1 MVVIIRIQSNRV
13 YEKRANLYI
22 FWFKFSVINQP
33 PLLFKTWK
41 KTYNRSMDDRKRQIG
56 ELEQRK
62 REQIVSLET
71 LLTRLGEALLG
82 RETGSGQE
90 APAFEEL
97 GVFWGLKKD
106 IVDSEAAIQAVEDQI
121 RRFRELEESIEVK
134 EQEESAGSKE
144 LAAVYGR
151 LGKLLLDD
159 TAGGGAGAYADFC
172 APYRDQADAL
182 LTKVLSLEERVAG
195 LEGRDGGNVFTWIG
209 KNAQGLVLR
218 SFLTKAQES
227 LDQLR
232 QTVGERYSRCDIAA
246 LPANETESAGE
257 VETLCAQ
264 IERKRAE
271 VRTFSQDLAELREE
285 RRTISVS
292 YNSEG
297 GPIKQIQ
304 TLKNHINH
312 VRDELRTLYRRVGAE
327 MAGVDGIE
335 RRQVIDSLIA
345 PEDRDGL
352 DNAARISRSIH
363 DDETSIAKL
372 QASLDID
379 DEKEQIE
386 KYRRMIGEKREK
398 IAQAEKS
405 IMEFEENI
413 RVSEA
418 NIEKLGAIAW
428 Q

>member
-1 MVVIIRIQSNRV
+1 
-13 YEKRANLYI
+13 
-22 FWFKFSVINQP
+22 
-33 PLLFKTWK
+33 
-41 KTYNRSMDDRKRQIG
+41 MDDRKKQIG

-62 REQIVSLET
+62 REQIVSLEA

-82 RETGSGQE
+82 REAGSGE
-90 APAFEEL
+90 ENNPAFEEL
-97 GVFWGLKKD
+97 AAFRGLKKD
-106 IVDSEAAIQAVEDQI
+106 IADSEAAIQAVEDQI
-121 RRFRELEESIEVK
+121 RRFRELEETIEVK

-151 LGKLLLDD
+151 VGKLLLDEAAVGNAD
-159 TAGGGAGAYADFC
+159 YADFC

-195 LEGRDGGNVFTWIG
+195 LEGREGGNVFTWIG

-218 SFLTKAQES
+218 SFLTKAQEN

-232 QTVGERYSRCDIAA
+232 QTVGERYSRRDVAA
-246 LPANETESAGE
+246 LPDSERGNAGE
-257 VETLCAQ
+257 IETLCAD

-271 VRTFSQDLAELREE
+271 VRVLSQDLAELREE
-285 RRTISVS
+285 RRTISIS

-297 GPIKQIQ
+297 GPIRQIQ
-304 TLKNHINH
+304 TLKNHITH
-312 VRDELRTLYRRVGAE
+312 VRDELKALYRRIGAE
-327 MAGVDGIE
+327 MAGVDGMAAVDGIE

-345 PEDRDGL
+345 PEDRDDL
-352 DNAARISRSIH
+352 ENAARISRSIH
-363 DDETSIAKL
+363 DNETMIAKL

-379 DEKEQIE
+379 EEKARIE
-386 KYRRMIGEKREK
+386 KYRGMIKEKREK

-418 NIEKLGAIAW
+418 GIEKLGKIAW

>member
-1 MVVIIRIQSNRV
+1 
-13 YEKRANLYI
+13 
-22 FWFKFSVINQP
+22 
-33 PLLFKTWK
+33 
-41 KTYNRSMDDRKRQIG
+41 MDDRKRQIG

-62 REQIVSLET
+62 REQIVSLEA

-82 RETGSGQE
+82 RADGSGQE
-90 APAFEEL
+90 NDPAFEEL
-97 GVFWGLKKD
+97 ADFRRLKKD

-144 LAAVYGR
+144 LAVVYGR
-151 LGKLLLDD
+151 VGKLLLDEAAN
-159 TAGGGAGAYADFC
+159 TADYADFC

-218 SFLTKAQES
+218 SFLTKAQEN

-232 QTVGERYSRCDIAA
+232 RTVGERYSRRDVAA
-246 LPANETESAGE
+246 LPDSANNANEIEN
-257 VETLCAQ
+257 LCAE
-264 IERKRAE
+264 IEYKRAE
-271 VRTFSQDLAELREE
+271 VRVLSQDLAELREE

-292 YNSEG
+292 YNSDG

-304 TLKNHINH
+304 TLKNHITP
-312 VRDELRTLYRRVGAE
+312 VRDELKTLYRRIGAE
-327 MAGVDGIE
+327 VAGVDGIE
-335 RRQVIDSLIA
+335 RRQIIDSLIA
-345 PEDRDGL
+345 PEDRGDL
-352 DNAARISRSIH
+352 DNAAQISRSIH
-363 DDETSIAKL
+363 DSETMMVKL

-379 DEKEQIE
+379 EEKARIE
-386 KYRRMIGEKREK
+386 KYRRMINEKREK
-398 IAQAEKS
+398 IAQAEKN
-405 IMEFEENI
+405 IMEFEEHI

-418 NIEKLGAIAW
+418 GIEKLKALL
-428 Q
+428 

>member
-1 MVVIIRIQSNRV
+1 M
-13 YEKRANLYI
+13 EG
-22 FWFKFSVINQP
+22 
-33 PLLFKTWK
+33 
-41 KTYNRSMDDRKRQIG
+41 MDDRKKQIS

-62 REQIVSLET
+62 REQIVSLEA
-71 LLTRLGEALLG
+71 LLTRLGEALLE
-82 RETGSGQE
+82 REAGSGQE
-90 APAFEEL
+90 ENPAFEEL
-97 GVFWGLKKD
+97 ADFRRLKKD
-106 IVDSEAAIQAVEDQI
+106 IADSEAAIQAVEDQI
-121 RRFRELEESIEVK
+121 RRFRELEETIEVK

-144 LAAVYGR
+144 LAVVYGKV
-151 LGKLLLDD
+151 GKLLLDE
-159 TAGGGAGAYADFC
+159 AGGAASAGALAVAEFC

-182 LTKVLSLEERVAG
+182 LTKVLSLEERVTG
-195 LEGRDGGNVFTWIG
+195 LEGREGGNVFTWIG

-218 SFLTKAQES
+218 SFLTKAQEN

-232 QTVGERYSRCDIAA
+232 QTVGERYSRRDVAA
-246 LPANETESAGE
+246 LPDSEKGSAGE
-257 VETLCAQ
+257 IESLCAD

-271 VRTFSQDLAELREE
+271 VRVLSQELAELKEE

-297 GPIKQIQ
+297 GPIRQIQ
-304 TLKNHINH
+304 TLKNHITH
-312 VRDELRTLYRRVGAE
+312 VRDELKTLYRRIGAE
-327 MAGVDGIE
+327 MAAVDGIE
-335 RRQVIDSLIA
+335 RRQIIDSLIA
-345 PEDRDGL
+345 PEDRDDL

-363 DDETSIAKL
+363 DDETMVEKL

-379 DEKEQIE
+379 DEKERIE
-386 KYRRMIGEKREK
+386 RYRRMIAEKREK

-418 NIEKLGAIAW
+418 SIEKLGKIAW

>member
-1 MVVIIRIQSNRV
+1 
-13 YEKRANLYI
+13 
-22 FWFKFSVINQP
+22 
-33 PLLFKTWK
+33 
-41 KTYNRSMDDRKRQIG
+41 MDDRKRQIG

-62 REQIVSLET
+62 REQIVSLEA

-82 RETGSGQE
+82 REAGSGQE
-90 APAFEEL
+90 ENPAFEEL
-97 GVFWGLKKD
+97 ADFRRLKKD

-121 RRFRELEESIEVK
+121 RRFRELEETIEVK

-144 LAAVYGR
+144 LAVVYGR
-151 LGKLLLDD
+151 LGKLLLDEAAD
-159 TAGGGAGAYADFC
+159 SADVAVGAGAGAPALAVADFC
-172 APYRDQADAL
+172 APYRDQAEAL

-218 SFLTKAQES
+218 SFLTKAQEN

-232 QTVGERYSRCDIAA
+232 RTVGERYSRRDVAA
-246 LPANETESAGE
+246 LPDSEKGNAGE
-257 VETLCAQ
+257 IENLCAD
-264 IERKRAE
+264 IELKHAE
-271 VRTFSQDLAELREE
+271 VRVLSQELAELKEE
-285 RRTISVS
+285 RRTISIS

-297 GPIKQIQ
+297 GPIRQIQ
-304 TLKNHINH
+304 TLKNHITH
-312 VRDELRTLYRRVGAE
+312 VRDELKALYRRIGAE

-335 RRQVIDSLIA
+335 RRQIIDSLIA
-345 PEDRDGL
+345 PEDRDDL
-352 DNAARISRSIH
+352 DNAARISQSIH
-363 DDETSIAKL
+363 DNETMMAKL

-379 DEKEQIE
+379 EEKERIE
-386 KYRRMIGEKREK
+386 KYLRLIAEKREK

-418 NIEKLGAIAW
+418 SIEKLKALL
-428 Q
+428 